1 MRAMHSQLMRKQV
14 REIKKQCKAMQ
25 TERCTQNCMSCMH
38 NECTATVDALFHVQT
53 TSAKKIQ
60 GSDEVSPL
68 SEVACSVCLQR
79 YSMDFSAPIA

>member
-14 REIKKQCKAMQ
+14 REIKKQYKAMQ
-25 TERCTQNCMSCMH
+25 TERCTQHCMSCMH
-38 NECTATVDALFHVQT
+38 NALQQWMRFFHVQT
-53 TSAKKIQ
+53 TSAKKDQ

-79 YSMDFSAPIA
+79 YSMEFLAPIA